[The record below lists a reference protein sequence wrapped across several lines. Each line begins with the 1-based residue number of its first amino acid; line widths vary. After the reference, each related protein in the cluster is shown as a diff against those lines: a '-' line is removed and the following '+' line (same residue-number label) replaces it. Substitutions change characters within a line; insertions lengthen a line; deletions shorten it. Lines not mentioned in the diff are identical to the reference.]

1 MSEEFPSNVQ
11 SVDSSS
17 LVIGK
22 GACSSSSASIAQP
35 LATITKNTSVTP
47 TIARRS
53 FSKFII
59 GPFSITRQS
68 AL

>member
-22 GACSSSSASIAQP
+22 GACSSSASIAQP